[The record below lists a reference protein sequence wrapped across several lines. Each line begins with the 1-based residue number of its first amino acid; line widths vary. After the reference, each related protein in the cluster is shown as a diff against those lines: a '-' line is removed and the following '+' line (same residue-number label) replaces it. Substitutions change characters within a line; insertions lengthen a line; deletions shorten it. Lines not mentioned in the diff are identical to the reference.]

1 MALPIIILG
10 GGGHAKVVI
19 DSLLQR
25 GREIFG
31 FCCLERNARSILG
44 IECLGGDEVV
54 LEFGIEE
61 VRLAN
66 GIGAVGSNHLRSAVY
81 ERLANE
87 GYEFEK
93 VLHPAAVVAS
103 DVQLEEGVQIMASAV
118 VQPGTQ
124 IGFNSIINTKASD
137 DHDCRLGRHV
147 HVAPGA
153 TLCGNV
159 TVGDESFNGAGATII
174 QGKTIGAR
182 SIVGAGAVVVED
194 VPPDVTIVGVPARMI
209 HTKTSFR

>member
-25 GREIFG
+25 GREILG
-31 FCCLERNARSILG
+31 FCCLERNVRSIPGLK
-44 IECLGGDEVV
+44 CLGGDEVV

-66 GIGAVGSNHLRSAVY
+66 GIGAVGSNHVRSAVY
-81 ERLANE
+81 ERFAKE
-87 GYEFEK
+87 GYVFDQ
-93 VLHPAAVVAS
+93 VLHPAAVIAS
-103 DVQLEEGVQIMASAV
+103 DVQLDKGVQIMA
-118 VQPGTQ
+118 GTVLQ
-124 IGFNSIINTKASD
+124 SGSRIDINSIINTNASV
-137 DHDCRLGRHV
+137 DHDCRLGRHI

-159 TVGDESFNGAGATII
+159 TVGDEAFIGAGATII

-194 VPPDVTIVGVPARMI
+194 VLPDVTIVGVLARLI
-209 HTKTSFR
+209 HTKTSFH